1 MRKINVITLLAIV
14 ALGTTMLQ
22 AQASRTWVS
31 GVGDDANPCSR
42 TAPCKTWA
50 GAISKTA
57 PGGEIDALDPGGFG
71 AVTITKAI
79 TLDGGGGQVASTL
92 VSGTNGIVVVAGAND
107 VVIIRNIRIN
117 GISSGLNGIR
127 FLSGKDLN
135 VENCFIFGF
144 TQNGIDIA
152 LNQGTQA
159 SAHIINT
166 VVKNVGGVG
175 IRATNA
181 VSPPVQVGID
191 NSFAILDTTG
201 IEAAAHSRIMVS
213 RTTTENASAD
223 GMIADDAGSTDSQ
236 MVITK
241 SESGYNNNGMTAGPG
256 STVAVDFSKVAFN
269 NSCSFNQNGGTFF
282 SFQVGTAGGTNSV
295 NGPVCGTISTSTLK

>member
-1 MRKINVITLLAIV
+1 MRRINSLACLVIVLLCPTLLS
-14 ALGTTMLQ
+14 

-79 TLDGGGGQVASTL
+79 TLDGGGGQVASVL
-92 VSGTNGIVVVAGAND
+92 VAGTNGIVVQANAATD
-107 VVIIRNIRIN
+107 VVILRNLRIN

-127 FLSGKDLN
+127 FLAGKHLN
-135 VENCFIFGF
+135 VENCYIFGF

-159 SAHIINT
+159 SANIINT
-166 VVKNVGGVG
+166 VLKNNGGSG

-181 VSPPVQVGID
+181 VSPPVQVGITNTVATLD
-191 NSFAILDTTG
+191 NIGFEGAQ
-201 IEAAAHSRIMVS
+201 HSRTVVRS
-213 RTTTENASAD
+213 SVAQKAAAD
-223 GMIADDAGSTDSQ
+223 GM
-236 MVITK
+236 
-241 SESGYNNNGMTAGPG
+241 
-256 STVAVDFSKVAFN
+256 KVADAATTDAQMTIYE
-269 NSCSFNQNGGTFF
+269 SDASFN
-282 SFQVGTAGGTNSV
+282 V
-295 NGPVCGTISTSTLK
+295 NGYTNGTGGSLNIAFSNAAYNSSCQLNNAGTSSQFVSYGNNRVAGVNCGTITGPIPQL